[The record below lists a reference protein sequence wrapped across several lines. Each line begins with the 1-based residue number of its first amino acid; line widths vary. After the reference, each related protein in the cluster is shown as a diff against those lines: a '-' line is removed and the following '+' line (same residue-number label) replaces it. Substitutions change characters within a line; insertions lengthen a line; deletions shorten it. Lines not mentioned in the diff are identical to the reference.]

1 MIVRRL
7 APLAALALLAGC
19 GTEGADLMVV
29 ERSGSIPGAKL
40 TMRVIDDGQVEC
52 DGRLH
57 DLGSEHLIEA
67 REVVRELAEPAA
79 DGLSLPPGKP
89 SILRFRI
96 RTQDGVVG
104 FSDTSPGQPMAFFEA
119 AQLVR
124 TIAQEACGLER

>member
-1 MIVRRL
+1 VSLVRRL
-7 APLAALALLAGC
+7 ALLPLVLLAGC

-29 ERSGSIPGAKL
+29 ERSGEIPGAKL

-52 DGRLH
+52 NGTRH
-57 DLGSEHLIEA
+57 DLTSDQLIDA

-79 DGLSLPPGKP
+79 DELSLPPGDP

-96 RTQDGVVG
+96 RTEDGVVG
-104 FSDTSPGQPMAFFEA
+104 FSDTSADQPVVFYEA